1 MLGRACADGSCA
13 DGEGLG
19 VGGGWRVGGG
29 LGRDGL
35 EAMIA
40 LNGRIVAEP
49 QRFYGYATP
58 TDFRLEMHFP
68 ALYPTNVRPETLE
81 QEREWKRRAE
91 VGELRKEPF
100 LRFTSAVG
108 SGYPENDVVNARWYE
123 ARQSVE
129 RRGIEDREGKGEGR
143 GAEAAAGDDCDAA
156 VECGC
161 VFA

>member
-1 MLGRACADGSCA
+1 MLARLYAKWMYAWETALTTRDENRVERPLEWGFEHLACCADGSWA

-19 VGGGWRVGGG
+19 VDGEG

-40 LNGRIVAEP
+40 LNRRIVAEP
-49 QRFYGYATP
+49 QKFYGYTTP

-100 LRFTSAVG
+100 LRFTSPAG
-108 SGYPENDVVNARWYE
+108 SGYPENDVVNA
-123 ARQSVE
+123 
-129 RRGIEDREGKGEGR
+129 
-143 GAEAAAGDDCDAA
+143 
-156 VECGC
+156 
-161 VFA
+161 